1 MGFKEDADFARFVS
15 MGAVGV
21 AAVAFDL
28 SEAHGHRM
36 VELER
41 YAMANK
47 VWQTKVK
54 RLRLPDLLC
63 IRCGLRVEARAKS
76 KLGIVLSHSDA
87 PGREWEAGG
96 MRDGDLFAFIRT
108 DLSHFPPYAGAP
120 VCFAKAALRASIN
133 QARRSAP
140 KAASEGS
147 ESTLTWPCW
156 VPSRPGRFLGVDAD
170 GRICYHD
177 ALGAERRYW
186 QWRNWTPPR
195 HVYLNPGDEF
205 DAGETIVAG
214 VVQPAGSLACEGDTW
229 NFSADLR
236 SNDPVD
242 RYAAVRAVGMSGRRD
257 LVDGLVAI
265 EADTAEDWR
274 TRLEARANLARLDA
288 ASWAPAIADFAVGD
302 DADTE
307 RRMEAVFALTELR
320 DGAAANELAR
330 VADSSSLP
338 PEVRAAAAWGL
349 GQGGLRRPDLLIR
362 LGLDSDETV
371 ALHAIAAI
379 EELPHSVQETLTG
392 WLSSEDVRRA
402 ELAACLLA
410 RHRCIDNLL
419 DACAGAGQAR
429 LLALRALGDLPR
441 EAVRLHAEERLTPEL
456 TTILEPMWYGQDAW
470 LRTTGQ
476 EGLDALDVQKVR
488 FDPAAPRG
496 PWMSS
501 TD

>member
-1 MGFKEDADFARFVS
+1 M
-15 MGAVGV
+15 
-21 AAVAFDL
+21 
-28 SEAHGHRM
+28 
-36 VELER
+36 
-41 YAMANK
+41 
-47 VWQTKVK
+47 
-54 RLRLPDLLC
+54 
-63 IRCGLRVEARAKS
+63 
-76 KLGIVLSHSDA
+76 
-87 PGREWEAGG
+87 
-96 MRDGDLFAFIRT
+96 
-108 DLSHFPPYAGAP
+108 
-120 VCFAKAALRASIN
+120 
-133 QARRSAP
+133 
-140 KAASEGS
+140 
-147 ESTLTWPCW
+147 
-156 VPSRPGRFLGVDAD
+156 
-170 GRICYHD
+170 
-177 ALGAERRYW
+177 
-186 QWRNWTPPR
+186 
-195 HVYLNPGDEF
+195 
-205 DAGETIVAG
+205 AG
-214 VVQPAGSLACEGDTW
+214 VVQSTGSLACEGDTW
-229 NFSADLR
+229 NFAADLR
-236 SNDPVD
+236 AHDPVD

-307 RRMEAVFALTELR
+307 QRMEAVFALTELR

-330 VADSSSLP
+330 VADSSILP

-349 GQGGLRRPDLLIR
+349 GQGGMRRPDLLIR

-456 TTILEPMWYGQDAW
+456 TAILEPMWYGQDAW

-496 PWMSS
+496 PWMSN

>member
-1 MGFKEDADFARFVS
+1 
-15 MGAVGV
+15 
-21 AAVAFDL
+21 
-28 SEAHGHRM
+28 
-36 VELER
+36 
-41 YAMANK
+41 MANK

-76 KLGIVLSHSDA
+76 KLGVVLSHSDA
-87 PGREWEAGG
+87 PGREWDAGG

-120 VCFAKAALRASIN
+120 VCFSRAALRASIS
-133 QARRSAP
+133 QTRRSAP

-156 VPSRPGRFLGVDAD
+156 VPSRRGRFFGLDAE

-177 ALGAERRYW
+177 DHGVKRRYW
-186 QWRNWTPPR
+186 HWRNWTPPR

-205 DAGETIVAG
+205 AAGETIVAG
-214 VVQPAGSLACEGDTW
+214 VVQPAGSLACEGDSW
-229 NFSADLR
+229 NFAADLR

-242 RYAAVRAVGMSGRRD
+242 RYAAVRAVGISGRRD
-257 LVDGLVAI
+257 LVNGLLAI
-265 EADTAEDWR
+265 EADTGEDWR
-274 TRLEARANLARLDA
+274 TRLEARSNLARLDA
-288 ASWAPAIADFAVGD
+288 ASWAPAIADGAIGHDV
-302 DADTE
+302 DTE
-307 RRMEAVFALTELR
+307 QRMEAVFALTELR

-338 PEVRAAAAWGL
+338 SEVRAAAAWGL
-349 GQGGLRRPDLLIR
+349 GQGGLHRPDLLIR
-362 LGLDSDETV
+362 LGLDSDEIV

-379 EELPHSVQETLTG
+379 EGLPHSVQETLTE
-392 WLSSEDVRRA
+392 WLSAEDVERA

-410 RHRCIDNLL
+410 RHRCIDSLL
-419 DACAGAGQAR
+419 DACAIAGPAR

-441 EAVRLHAEERLTPEL
+441 EAVRVHAEERLTSEL
-456 TTILEPMWYGQDAW
+456 TAILEPMWYGQDAW

-496 PWMSS
+496 PWVSS
-501 TD
+501 RD